1 VIGLDTGFFVEL
13 VRNHSMAVRIWEGVI
28 EGDESVVSCL
38 TLYELKRL
46 SLKGAIEPHAADT
59 ILEAIR
65 AICKVV
71 WLDETEIL
79 TTAATISQTYAI
91 HAIDSLILAGFATLN
106 VKTIY
111 TTDSHIEKY
120 KKKGIHII
128 PNPDIEKIDIGSHM
142 DLEKFFL
149 N

>member
-1 VIGLDTGFFVEL
+1 MTGLDTGFFVAL
-13 VRNHSMAVRIWEGVI
+13 LRKGSKAVEVWEGI
-28 EGDESVVSCL
+28 IDGDESAVSCL
-38 TLYELKRL
+38 TLYELQRL
-46 SLKGAIEPHAADT
+46 SLKGVIESNAVNA

-71 WLDETEIL
+71 WFDKTEIL
-79 TTAATISQTYAI
+79 TAAATISQSYGI
-91 HAIDSLILAGFATLN
+91 HAIDSLILASLSTLN

-128 PNPDIEKIDIGSHM
+128 NMLAMSM
-142 DLEKFFL
+142 A
-149 N
+149 

>member
-1 VIGLDTGFFVEL
+1 
-13 VRNHSMAVRIWEGVI
+13 MAVRIWEGIV
-28 EGDESVVSCL
+28 EGDESAVSCL

-46 SLKGAIEPHAADT
+46 SLKGVIESNAVDT

-71 WLDETEIL
+71 WLDKAEIL
-79 TTAATISQTYAI
+79 IGAAAISQSHSI
-91 HAIDSLILAGFATLN
+91 HAIDSLILASLATLN

-120 KKKGIHII
+120 KKKGVSVILLTR
-128 PNPDIEKIDIGSHM
+128 GS
-142 DLEKFFL
+142 EG
-149 N
+149 

>member
-1 VIGLDTGFFVEL
+1 MTGLDTGFFVAL
-13 VRNHSMAVRIWEGVI
+13 LRKGSKAVEVWEGI
-28 EGDESVVSCL
+28 IDGDESAVSCL
-38 TLYELKRL
+38 TLYELQRL
-46 SLKGAIEPHAADT
+46 SLKGVIESNAVNT

-71 WLDETEIL
+71 WLDKTEIL
-79 TTAATISQTYAI
+79 TAAATISQSYGI
-91 HAIDSLILAGFATLN
+91 HAIDSLILASLSTLN

-128 PNPDIEKIDIGSHM
+128 NMLAMSM
-142 DLEKFFL
+142 A
-149 N
+149 

>member
-1 VIGLDTGFFVEL
+1 MTGLDTGFFVAL
-13 VRNHSMAVRIWEGVI
+13 LRKGSKAVEVWEGI
-28 EGDESVVSCL
+28 IDGDESAVSCL
-38 TLYELKRL
+38 TLYELQRL
-46 SLKGAIEPHAADT
+46 SLKGVIESNAVNA

-71 WLDETEIL
+71 WLDKTEIL
-79 TTAATISQTYAI
+79 TAAATISQSYGI
-91 HAIDSLILAGFATLN
+91 HAIDSLILASLSTLN

-128 PNPDIEKIDIGSHM
+128 NM
-142 DLEKFFL
+142 LETSMS
-149 N
+149 

>member
-1 VIGLDTGFFVEL
+1 MTGLDTGFFVAL
-13 VRNHSMAVRIWEGVI
+13 LRKGSKAVEVWEGI
-28 EGDESVVSCL
+28 IDGDESAVSCL
-38 TLYELKRL
+38 TLYELQRL
-46 SLKGAIEPHAADT
+46 SLKGVIESNAVNA

-79 TTAATISQTYAI
+79 TAAATISQSYGI
-91 HAIDSLILAGFATLN
+91 HAIDSLILASLSTLN

-128 PNPDIEKIDIGSHM
+128 NMLAMSM
-142 DLEKFFL
+142 A
-149 N
+149 

>member
-1 VIGLDTGFFVEL
+1 MIGLDTGFFLEL
-13 VRNHSMAVRIWEGVI
+13 VRNNSMAVRIWEGIV
-28 EGDESVVSCL
+28 EGDESAVSCL

-46 SLKGAIEPHAADT
+46 SLKGVIESNAVDT

-71 WLDETEIL
+71 WLDKAEIL
-79 TTAATISQTYAI
+79 IGAAAISQSHSI
-91 HAIDSLILAGFATLN
+91 HAIDSLILASLATLN

-120 KKKGIHII
+120 KKKGVSVILLTR
-128 PNPDIEKIDIGSHM
+128 GS
-142 DLEKFFL
+142 EG
-149 N
+149 